1 MNELEKLI
9 SFLERTGARIE
20 YRERWMVKDNLSKE
34 WVVYQRKF
42 RAKKTNELSRTENLE
57 FALIVLEYQD
67 KL

>member
-1 MNELEKLI
+1 MNDFEKLI
-9 SFLERTGARIE
+9 SFLERTGSRIE